1 MMQHKLQSRC
11 LSKARSIDKLEK
23 RVVSVKRSDLL
34 IDGQIC
40 PSTSGQY
47 YPLYSPVD
55 GTLVAEVAD
64 ATKADVDRAVAA
76 AREAFYSEWKFCGVE
91 EKRSLFANLKE
102 VLHAMAEELAAAKV
116 QPQGGA
122 GIPPLVDRVID
133 YYVGKLDDG
142 AGTLIEHGDQR
153 TNYVFKEPLGVVA
166 IFVPFNGPMLG
177 AILSAVPALVAGNT
191 IVVKA
196 PDQEA
201 PQALKTVQAF
211 HEAGFPAGVVNALS
225 GKGPEVGQ
233 ALVAHPA
240 TRLINFT
247 GSTATGKK
255 VAMAAAEDLKRV
267 QLNLG
272 SKTAQI
278 VFPDADL
285 EAAATAVVGSAF
297 PGQAC
302 SAISRVLLHHSVRDE
317 FLALLKEKAQ
327 AAGPS
332 MLIDR
337 AAVARVERY
346 VEIGKA
352 QGSLLFGGAQ
362 PLGDEYV
369 KGCYFEP
376 TAFDFTDQSSQVC
389 RDEIFGPVVSV
400 LTFDSDEE
408 ALALANDTDYGLLV
422 SLWTREAGR
431 QRYFARRLEV
441 GIVTINSASMLSH
454 RTPWGGFKQS
464 GIGRRYGEMGLEPF
478 FEYKT
483 VHIGVGIPVF
493 FIS

>member
-1 MMQHKLQSRC
+1 M
-11 LSKARSIDKLEK
+11 
-23 RVVSVKRSDLL
+23 SVKKSDLL
-34 IDGQIC
+34 IGGQMC
-40 PSTSGQY
+40 PPTSGRY

-64 ATKADVDRAVAA
+64 ASRADVDRAAAA
-76 AREAFYSEWKFCGVE
+76 AREAFYAEWKFCGIE
-91 EKRSLFANLKE
+91 HKRALFAKLKE
-102 VLHAMAEELAAAKV
+102 VLYAMADELAAAKV
-116 QPQGGA
+116 QPQGAA
-122 GIPPLVDRVID
+122 GIPPLIERIID

-142 AGTLIEHGDQR
+142 AGALIEHGDQG
-153 TNYVFKEPLGVVA
+153 TNYVYREPLGAVA
-166 IFVPFNGPMLG
+166 IFAPFNGPMLG
-177 AILSAVPALVAGNT
+177 ALLAAVPALVAGNT
-191 IVVKA
+191 VILKA

-201 PQALKTVQAF
+201 PQALKTMQAF

-240 TRLINFT
+240 TRLISFT

-255 VAMAAAEDLKRV
+255 IMAAAAEDLKRV

-278 VFPDADL
+278 VLPDADL
-285 EAAATAVVGSAF
+285 EAAATATVGSAF

-302 SAISRVLLHHSVRDE
+302 SAISRVLLHESLRDE
-317 FLALLKEKAQ
+317 FIALLKEKAQ
-327 AAGPS
+327 TAGPS

-337 AAVARVERY
+337 AAVERVERY
-346 VEIGKA
+346 VEMGKA
-352 QGSLLFGGAQ
+352 QGSLLFGGAH
-362 PLGDEYV
+362 PPGDEYA

-376 TAFDFTDQSSQVC
+376 TAFAFADQSGPVC

-400 LTFDSDEE
+400 LTFASDDE

-422 SLWTREAGR
+422 SLWTLDPER
-431 QRYFARRLEV
+431 QRYFVRRLEV
-441 GIVTINSASMLSH
+441 GVVTINSASMLSH

-483 VHIGVGIPVF
+483 VW
-493 FIS
+493 IS

>member
-1 MMQHKLQSRC
+1 M
-11 LSKARSIDKLEK
+11 
-23 RVVSVKRSDLL
+23 SVKKYDLL
-34 IDGQIC
+34 TGGQIF
-40 PSTSGQY
+40 PPASGRY

-55 GTLVAEVAD
+55 GTLIAEVAD
-64 ATKADVDRAVAA
+64 ATRVDVDRAVAA
-76 AREAFYSEWKFCGVE
+76 AQEAFYAEWKFCSVE
-91 EKRSLFANLKE
+91 HKRALFAKLKE
-102 VLHAMAEELAAAKV
+102 MLYAAADELAGAKV
-116 QPQGGA
+116 QPQGGT
-122 GIPPLVDRVID
+122 GIPPLIERVID

-142 AGTLIEHGDQR
+142 AGKLIEHGDQQ
-153 TNYVFKEPLGVVA
+153 TNYVYREPLGVVA

-177 AILSAVPALVAGNT
+177 ALLAAVPALVAGNT

-201 PQALKTVQAF
+201 PQALRTMQVF

-240 TRLINFT
+240 TRLISFT
-247 GSTATGKK
+247 GSTVTGKK
-255 VAMAAAEDLKRV
+255 IMAAAAEDLKRV

-272 SKTAQI
+272 SKTAQV
-278 VFPDADL
+278 VFPDANL
-285 EAAATAVVGSAF
+285 EAAVDATIGSAF

-302 SAISRVLLHHSVRDE
+302 SAISRVLLHSSVRDK
-317 FLALLKEKAQ
+317 FIALLQEKAQ

-332 MLIDR
+332 MLIDG
-337 AAVARVERY
+337 AAIERVERY
-346 VEIGKA
+346 VEMGKT
-352 QGSLLFGGAQ
+352 QGRLLFGGSRAAE
-362 PLGDEYV
+362 GEYA

-376 TAFDFTDQSSQVC
+376 TAFAFDDQSSPVC
-389 RDEIFGPVVSV
+389 RDEIFGPVVSL
-400 LTFDSDEE
+400 LTFDRDEE

-422 SLWTREAGR
+422 SLWTQEPER
-431 QRYFARRLEV
+431 QRYFIRRLEV
-441 GIVTINSASMLSH
+441 GIVTVNSGSALSH

-483 VHIGVGIPVF
+483 VW
-493 FIS
+493 IS